1 MKFQC
6 NRQKLNKAVENLQRV
21 TASKTTI
28 PALEGILLRAEKN
41 KLTLCGYDLDIGI
54 TTSIDANIK
63 TERINSNNKK
73 KHENHLLKTISLSP
87 HNQNIYNKKTNNN
100 KIINININNILK
112 IKKQYSLSF
121 AKSNDGSSKI
131 NHFINYG
138 FSKDKNENKIKNNN
152 HSVPLSL
159 KKQTNKDKKKA
170 IKQFRKNVFKDI
182 KNDIN
187 NKKINFDLKHN
198 KKYSSLL
205 KKYLLAE

>member
-1 MKFQC
+1 MFIYFWFKYYSIIY
-6 NRQKLNKAVENLQRV
+6 RQRIKEKLKDNIQNY
-21 TASKTTI
+21 T
-28 PALEGILLRAEKN
+28 
-41 KLTLCGYDLDIGI
+41 Y
-54 TTSIDANIK
+54 IK
-63 TERINSNNKK
+63 TERNNLSKEKINKNYKLKK
-73 KHENHLLKTISLSP
+73 LTLSP
-87 HNQNIYNKKTNNN
+87 CYQNNYNEKTNNN